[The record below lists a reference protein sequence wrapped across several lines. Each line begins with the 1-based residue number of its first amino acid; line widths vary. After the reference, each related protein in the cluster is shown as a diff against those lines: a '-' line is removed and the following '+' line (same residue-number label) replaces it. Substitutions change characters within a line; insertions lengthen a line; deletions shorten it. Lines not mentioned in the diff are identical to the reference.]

1 MYQPNPNFREP
12 QSPNPSFRNHKLFT
26 NSVNGIFLVF
36 ADALDEVGVGEK
48 FKLKRK
54 RPGLGIG
61 LRVVNRDFDVHMSK
75 VAAAE
80 ALDGVKSFRM
90 RTAAVIDPALIVEAA
105 RVNHEPVALP
115 FANGIT
121 EPRGS
126 GHRRMGAAVCEDLA
140 VERVLFIQN
149 EGYAGILHDF
159 E

>member
-1 MYQPNPNFREP
+1 M
-12 QSPNPSFRNHKLFT
+12 
-26 NSVNGIFLVF
+26 NGIFLVF

-80 ALDGVKSFRM
+80 PLDGVKSFRM

-105 RVNHEPVALP
+105 RVNYEPVALP

-121 EPRGS
+121 EPG
-126 GHRRMGAAVCEDLA
+126 GVVTG
-140 VERVLFIQN
+140 
-149 EGYAGILHDF
+149 G
-159 E
+159 